1 MPSGRHR
8 GQGHNWLLTSG
19 IENIMLPFP
28 ARRVHRSSDMAVMA
42 SGEAFVA
49 LVVTVLVLI
58 HGVSD
63 VQTACLLLASATAAS
78 HGSYLVYRRVRTA

>member
-1 MPSGRHR
+1 
-8 GQGHNWLLTSG
+8 
-19 IENIMLPFP
+19 
-28 ARRVHRSSDMAVMA
+28 MAVMA